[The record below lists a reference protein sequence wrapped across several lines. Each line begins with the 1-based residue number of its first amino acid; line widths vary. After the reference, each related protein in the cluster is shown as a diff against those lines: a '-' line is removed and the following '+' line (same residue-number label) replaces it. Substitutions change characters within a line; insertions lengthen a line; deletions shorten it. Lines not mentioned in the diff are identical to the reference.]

1 MELRGVGSTRGGL
14 ARQLTGLGGAQAASS
29 RLRSQRY
36 TVLAAHAAIVA
47 VLVLGV
53 LAARPW
59 QPSVDA
65 NIGGDIAMLFLRVA
79 GLPWTVFVPAFGGA
93 AKAHPGAVAIENIG
107 ALLNVVIHA
116 VWVLWKNVRESETT
130 R

>member
-1 MELRGVGSTRGGL
+1 
-14 ARQLTGLGGAQAASS
+14 
-29 RLRSQRY
+29 
-36 TVLAAHAAIVA
+36 VLAAHAAIVA

-79 GLPWTVFVPAFGGA
+79 GLPWTVFVAAFGGA